1 MNMVYRVAGI
11 SKQGFHQRLDRV
23 LDKLGLR
30 AQLLPL
36 LVQVRKDHPEMSA
49 RSIFHLLRPKGIG
62 REQFIQWAYDEGF
75 KLLKK
80 KRLRL
85 TTDSTG
91 TQRFPNR
98 IAGQEFTCVNQAWV
112 SDITYYPIADRTYY
126 LTLIMDLYSRKVVG
140 YHASASL
147 RTEQTTLPALK
158 QAIGER
164 GTDAVKGLIFHSDGG
179 GQYYSKSFVGLT
191 SQHQIQN
198 SMSYQ
203 VLENAHAERL
213 MGIIKNNYVRH
224 YRPRSLTELTAS
236 LSRAVRMYNQQ
247 KPHGSLGNKNPDQFE
262 KELHQQT
269 PSTMWITPR
278 YIPTPVTHISTKM
291 VARK

>member
-1 MNMVYRVAGI
+1 MNRVYRVAAI
-11 SKQGFHQRLDRV
+11 SKQGFHQRLDRM
-23 LDKLGLR
+23 LGKLELK

-36 LVQVRKDHPEMSA
+36 LVQVRNDHPEMSA
-49 RSIFHLLRPKGIG
+49 RSIYYLLRPKGIG

-75 KLLKK
+75 KLVKK

-91 TQRFPNR
+91 THRFPNR
-98 IAGQEFTCVNQAWV
+98 IAGREFTGINQAWV
-112 SDITYYPIADRTYY
+112 SDITYYPIGDRSYY

-140 YHASASL
+140 YHASAWLS
-147 RTEQTTLPALK
+147 TEQTTLPALR
-158 QAIGER
+158 QAIEER
-164 GTDAVKGLIFHSDGG
+164 GADSIKKLIFHSDGG
-179 GQYYSKSFVGLT
+179 GQYYSKSFVSFT
-191 SQHQIQN
+191 SKHPILN

-213 MGIIKNNYVRH
+213 MGIIKNKYLRH

-262 KELHQQT
+262 RELHQQT
-269 PSTMWITPR
+269 PTTMWITPR
-278 YIPTPVTHISTKM
+278 YIPTPVTHISTEMTTTK
-291 VARK
+291 

>member
-11 SKQGFHQRLDRV
+11 SKQGFHQRLDRM
-23 LDKLGLR
+23 LRKLELR

-36 LVQVRKDHPEMSA
+36 LVQVRTDHPEMSA
-49 RSIFHLLRPKGIG
+49 RSIYHMLRPEGLG
-62 REQFIQWAYDEGF
+62 REKFIQWAYEEGF
-75 KLLKK
+75 KLVKK

-91 TQRFPNR
+91 TRRFPNR
-98 IAGQEFTCVNQAWV
+98 IAGREFIGINQAWV
-112 SDITYYPIADRTYY
+112 SDITYYPIGDRSYY

-140 YHASASL
+140 HHASASL
-147 RTEQTTLPALK
+147 STEHTTLPALK
-158 QAIGER
+158 QAIQER
-164 GTDAVKGLIFHSDGG
+164 SPNSVKGLIFHSDGG
-179 GQYYSKSFVGLT
+179 GQYYSKSFVSLT
-191 SQHQIQN
+191 SHHHIRN

-213 MGIIKNNYVRH
+213 MGIIKNKYLRH
-224 YRPRSLTELTAS
+224 YRPRSLTELGAG

-262 KELHQQT
+262 RDLHLK
-269 PSTMWITPR
+269 PSLKMWITPQ
-278 YIPTPVTHISTKM
+278 YIPVPVTHISTKM
-291 VARK
+291 TTNR